1 MKDYTDIIDL
11 LHFHA
16 PGRPYMSNSE
26 RAAQFMPFKSLK
38 GYDELVEDST
48 EVILDTE
55 ERQIVDLESKA
66 ENWEDFSRLAAEDD
80 FE

>member
-11 LHFHA
+11 SHFHA

-38 GYDELVEDST
+38 GYDDLVDESA
-48 EVILDTE
+48 EEILGTE
-55 ERQIVDLESKA
+55 ERQIVDLESEV
-66 ENWEDFSRLAAEDD
+66 ENWDD
-80 FE
+80 YS